1 MTMIRLWIGT
11 ALAALAAGGFAST
24 PAPAPLVVAAPATA
38 PAATQADAGARL
50 EALFK
55 ESDEANLRRNPIEA
69 LLRGD
74 LRYAG
79 EFGDYVTPAYFEA
92 EREAAARDLE
102 RLQAIDRSSL
112 NPTQQIAYDVFRWQ
126 AEQSLKSY
134 SPEILS
140 LTSVRP
146 IDHKTG
152 YQTFFPDISS
162 GRGAAPFKTVA
173 DYEAGLSRIPGF
185 TAYLDNSIAQFR
197 RGMASGV
204 VQPKLVVDV
213 VVEQLDAL
221 IAQGVEKSTLYGPI
235 NAFPETIGAA
245 DRARLTAAYA
255 QAIRTDYIPGLK
267 RLRAFLVNEYRPVA
281 RESVG
286 LGEMKGGAALYRHM
300 VEQRTTLPLDPEEV
314 HQIGLREV
322 ARIRGEM
329 ERIKTQVGF
338 KGTLNQ
344 FFEHIRTDPKF
355 KPASRDA
362 LTQGY
367 YAIGKKVDA
376 RIGELFSTVPKTALR
391 IEPVPAYREKSAAG
405 GSYQQG
411 APDASRPGTFFF
423 NAYDLPSRTTQGME
437 TLYLHE
443 GSPGHHFQISLAQE
457 NTALPDFMRFGGN
470 TAFVEGWA
478 LYAESLG
485 PELGLFT
492 DPYQAFGTLDDE
504 MFRAVRL
511 VVDTGLHAKGWS
523 KERAVNYMLAN
534 TAQSRTEAES
544 EINRYIA
551 NPGQALAYKIG
562 QLKMRELRTRAEQA
576 LGPRFDVRD
585 FHAQVLMT
593 GALPLAILEQKID
606 RWIAAK
612 KAA

>member
-1 MTMIRLWIGT
+1 MTKLWLAS
-11 ALAALAAGGFAST
+11 ALAAVAACTSN
-24 PAPAPLVVAAPATA
+24 PAPAPLVIAEPA
-38 PAATQADAGARL
+38 PAAVQTDAGERL
-50 EALFK
+50 AALFK
-55 ESDEANLRRNPIEA
+55 ESDEATLRRNPIEA

-74 LRYAG
+74 LRYAR

-92 EREAAARDLE
+92 ERQAAASDLE
-102 RLQAIDRSSL
+102 RLRAIDRNAL
-112 NPTQQIAYDVFRWQ
+112 GPTQQIAYDVFRWQ

-152 YQTFFPDISS
+152 YQTFFADISS

-173 DYEAGLSRIPGF
+173 DYEAGLARIPGF

-197 RGMASGV
+197 RGMATGV

-221 IAQGVEKSTLYGPI
+221 IAQGVEKSTFYGPI
-235 NAFPETIGAA
+235 NAFPETIGAG

-255 QAIRTDYIPGLK
+255 QAIRTDLIPGLK
-267 RLRAFLVNEYRPVA
+267 RLRTFLVNEYRPVA
-281 RESVG
+281 RDSVG
-286 LGEMKGGAALYRHM
+286 MGQMKGGAALYRHM
-300 VEQRTTLPLDPEEV
+300 VEQRTTLPLEPEAV
-314 HQIGLREV
+314 HQLGLREV

-329 ERIKTQVGF
+329 EGIKTRVGF
-338 KGTLNQ
+338 TGTLNQ

-355 KPASRDA
+355 KPASREA

-376 RIGELFSTVPKTALR
+376 RVGELFSTLPKTPLR
-391 IEPVPAYREKSAAG
+391 IEPVPAYREKSSAG

-411 APDASRPGTFFF
+411 APDASRPGTFYF
-423 NAYDLPSRTTQGME
+423 NAYDLPSRTTPGME

-457 NTALPDFMRFGGN
+457 NTSLPDFMRFGGN

-504 MFRAVRL
+504 MFRAIRL
-511 VVDTGLHAKGWS
+511 VVDTGIHAKGWG
-523 KERAVNYMLAN
+523 RTQAVDYMLAN
-534 TAQSRTEAES
+534 SALSRTDAES
-544 EINRYIA
+544 EVNRYIA

-562 QLKMRELRTRAEQA
+562 QLKIRELRTRAEQA
-576 LGPRFDVRD
+576 LGPRFDIRE

-593 GALPLAILEQKID
+593 GSLPLAILEQKID
-606 RWIAAK
+606 RWIAER

>member
-1 MTMIRLWIGT
+1 MRK
-11 ALAALAAGGFAST
+11 ALLVAS
-24 PAPAPLVVAAPATA
+24 LLLVAAPAVA
-38 PAATQADAGARL
+38 PAQGSSVAKRAATEATRL
-50 EALFK
+50 AALFK
-55 ESDEANLRRNPIEA
+55 ESDEARMRRNPLEA

-74 LRYAG
+74 LRYAT
-79 EFGDYVTPAYFEA
+79 EFGDYVTPSYFTTERAAA
-92 EREAAARDLE
+92 ERDLVA
-102 RLQAIDRSSL
+102 LHAIDRAKLSPSD
-112 NPTQQIAYDVFRWQ
+112 QIAYDVFRWQ
-126 AEQSLKSY
+126 TEQEIESL
-134 SPEILS
+134 SPEILA
-140 LTSVRP
+140 LTAVRP

-152 YQTFFPDISS
+152 LQTFFPDISS
-162 GRGAAPFKTVA
+162 GRGGAPFNTVA
-173 DYEAGLSRIPGF
+173 DYEASLSRMRGF
-185 TAYLDNSIAQFR
+185 ATYLDNSIVRFR
-197 RGMASGV
+197 EGMQSGV
-204 VQPKLVVDV
+204 VQPKLVVDIV
-213 VVEQLDAL
+213 LEQLDAL
-221 IAQGVEKSTLYGPI
+221 TAEGVEKSTFYAPVL
-235 NAFPETIGAA
+235 NFPAA
-245 DRARLTAAYA
+245 VPVPERARLTAAYKA
-255 QAIRTDYIPGLK
+255 TIGNDVLPAIT
-267 RLRAFLVNEYRPVA
+267 RLRRFLADEYRPAA
-281 RESVG
+281 RDSVG
-286 LGEMKGGAALYRHM
+286 LGGMKGGDALYRHR
-300 VEQRTTLPLDPEEV
+300 VEQNTTLPLSPDAV
-314 HQIGLREV
+314 HQIGLSEV

-329 ERIKTQVGF
+329 ERVKAQAGF
-338 KGTLNQ
+338 NGTLPE

-355 KPASRDA
+355 KAASREA

-367 YAIGKKVDA
+367 EAIGKRVDA
-376 RIGELFSTVPKTALR
+376 RIRELFSTIPKTVLK

-405 GSYQQG
+405 GSYRQG
-411 APDASRPGTFFF
+411 TADAKQPGTFFF

-492 DPYQAFGTLDDE
+492 DPYQAFGSLDDE

-511 VVDTGLHAKGWS
+511 VVDTGMHAKGWS
-523 KERAVNYMLAN
+523 RQRAVDYMLAN

-562 QLKMRELRTRAEQA
+562 QLKIRELRTRAEKA
-576 LGPRFDVRD
+576 LGPKFDIRD

-606 RWIAAK
+606 RWIAEK